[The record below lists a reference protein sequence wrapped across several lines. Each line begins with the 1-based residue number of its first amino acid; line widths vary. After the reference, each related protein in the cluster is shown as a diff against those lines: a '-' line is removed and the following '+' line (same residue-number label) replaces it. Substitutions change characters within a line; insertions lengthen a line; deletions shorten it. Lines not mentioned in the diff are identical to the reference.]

1 MAGLGVGL
9 ILMICG
15 FMVVAGGYFM
25 MWQSP
30 NGQSSLQLAFQHTGA
45 IGIILIYLNM
55 SDQ

>member
-9 ILMICG
+9 ILMIGG